1 VIDKEVAMSEVTQ
14 DARRIPY
21 FKNDPF
27 IVLLLGFVTC
37 GLYLIY
43 WNIKMAEV
51 VNALVEKEVITPPV
65 AIFSGC
71 CFPVNLYFYY
81 LVGQNLE
88 VIGRKVGNPTLQ
100 DQSVLL
106 IVLGFFAPMV
116 SAMIVQGEINKLYS

>member
-1 VIDKEVAMSEVTQ
+1 MEVFMSESSQ
-14 DARRIPY
+14 DIRRIPY

-27 IVLLLGFVTC
+27 LVLLLGFITC

-51 VNALVEKEVITPPV
+51 VNAVVEKEVITAPI

-116 SAMIVQGEINKLYS
+116 SAMIIQGEINKLYS

>member
-1 VIDKEVAMSEVTQ
+1 MEETMTEMNLQAP
-14 DARRIPY
+14 RIPY
-21 FKNDPF
+21 FKNDPL

-51 VNALVEKEVITPPV
+51 INAVVEKEAISPLI

-71 CFPVNLYFYY
+71 CFPINLYFYY

-88 VIGRKVGNPTLQ
+88 VIGRKVNNPTLQ
-100 DQSVLL
+100 DKSVLL

-116 SAMIVQGEINKLYS
+116 SAMVIQGEINKLYN

>member
-1 VIDKEVAMSEVTQ
+1 MSEVTQ
-14 DARRIPY
+14 DVRRIPY

-27 IVLLLGFVTC
+27 IVLLLGFITC

-51 VNALVEKEVITPPV
+51 VNAVVEEVVTPPV

>member
-1 VIDKEVAMSEVTQ
+1 MTDVNAN
-14 DARRIPY
+14 APRIPY
-21 FKNDPF
+21 FKNEPF
-27 IVLLLGFVTC
+27 VVLVLGFITC

-51 VNALVEKEVITPPV
+51 INAVVEKTVITPPI

-88 VIGRKVGNPTLQ
+88 VIGRKVGNPSLQ

-106 IVLGFFAPMV
+106 IVLGFIAPMV
-116 SAMIVQGEINKLYS
+116 SAMIVQGEINKLYN

>member
-1 VIDKEVAMSEVTQ
+1 MTELNPQPA
-14 DARRIPY
+14 RIPY
-21 FKNDPF
+21 FRNDPLL
-27 IVLLLGFVTC
+27 VLLLGFITC

-51 VNALVEKEVITPPV
+51 VNAVVERE
-65 AIFSGC
+65 AISPLIAILSGC

-81 LVGQNLE
+81 LVGQNLH
-88 VIGRKVGNPTLQ
+88 VIGRKVNNPSLQ

-116 SAMIVQGEINKLYS
+116 AAMIIQGEINKLYN

>member
-1 VIDKEVAMSEVTQ
+1 MSEVTQ
-14 DARRIPY
+14 DVRRIPY
-21 FKNDPF
+21 FKNEPF

-51 VNALVEKEVITPPV
+51 VNAVVEKEVITTPI

-71 CFPVNLYFYY
+71 CYPVNLYFYY

-88 VIGRKVGNPTLQ
+88 VIGRKVGNPSLQ
-100 DQSVLL
+100 DQSMLL
-106 IVLGFFAPMV
+106 IVLGLFAPMV

>member
-1 VIDKEVAMSEVTQ
+1 MSEVTP

-51 VNALVEKEVITPPV
+51 INAVVEKEVITPPV

-88 VIGRKVGNPTLQ
+88 VIGRKVGNPSLQ

-106 IVLGFFAPMV
+106 IVLGFVAPMV
-116 SAMIVQGEINKLYS
+116 SAMIVQGEINKLYI

>member
-1 VIDKEVAMSEVTQ
+1 MEVAMSEVNPEL
-14 DARRIPY
+14 RRIPY

-51 VNALVEKEVITPPV
+51 VNAVVEKEVISAPI

>member
-1 VIDKEVAMSEVTQ
+1 MTEITPE
-14 DARRIPY
+14 ARRIPY
-21 FKNDPF
+21 FKNDPL

-51 VNALVEKEVITPPV
+51 VNAVVEKEVISPLI

-88 VIGRKVGNPTLQ
+88 VIGRKVNNPSLQ

-116 SAMIVQGEINKLYS
+116 SAMIIQGEINKLYH